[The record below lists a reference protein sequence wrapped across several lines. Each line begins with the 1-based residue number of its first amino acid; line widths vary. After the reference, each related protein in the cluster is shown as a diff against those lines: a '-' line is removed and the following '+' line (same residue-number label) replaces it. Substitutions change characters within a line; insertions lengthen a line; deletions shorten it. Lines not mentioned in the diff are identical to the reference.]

1 MLLDKIKTMKKA
13 LFSFL
18 TLSFI
23 LSSAMI
29 SMPALA
35 DSQVCGVDNITYGSS
50 AAAEAAGVDVSYNT
64 TCATVTSEAGLSEA
78 KSDIHFV
85 GSLIEIGST
94 DLPTNII
101 VRQNVKKGAEEM
113 TTDYTVSVT
122 SSTVL
127 GQKRDQATKLT
138 DWIPGDQIRVIGK
151 KNENNDTI
159 EATILV
165 NLSIVIVSNRGANG
179 WITSVSSSTQEIKYK
194 WDNKEYT
201 FNYDNTTRFVVAG
214 KNPATADDLKVGDR
228 IRARLILRS
237 GQNPLA
243 KIVIVLRRGD
253 NLFMKIRTF
262 KPNATLV
269 RMDSTIVPT
278 TIQVRMDNTPGIKA
292 NDVNNTIGTEGTL
305 ITVNV
310 TENTKIVRKYL
321 GQTTLDEMAI
331 GDKLSIVGR
340 TNDDGTIDAKV
351 IKDNSIWKTSTQGHA
366 GVVTAVDVTS
376 NTLIVNWTPV
386 KHITKK
392 KLKEKLSEETVTAQ
406 STDDSAT
413 VTDSTTTPKSSLRDA
428 LKAKIKDM
436 VAKKVGK
443 FTREVKYK
451 KVKTERIQHEGVK
464 VKDLIQRMPARKITV
479 QVTSN
484 TKIVVGTNSNA
495 TLADIQVGDKIRA
508 RGIINVGSK
517 TLTADTIV
525 VVNSLPEIEEPLET
539 PVDDVN
545 EVVSEIVTSDT
556 STAIVSDTTSAT
568 ETEVTNT
575 TENSNSN
582 TDSTDNATN
591 SENTNATQ

>member
-1 MLLDKIKTMKKA
+1 MKKI
-13 LFSFL
+13 LFPFLTFSFV
-18 TLSFI
+18 

-35 DSQVCGVDNITYGSS
+35 DSQVCGADNVTYGSS
-50 AAAEAAGVDVSYNT
+50 AAAEAVSVDVSYNT
-64 TCATVTSEAGLSEA
+64 ACITVTSETGLYEA
-78 KSDIHFV
+78 KSDINFV

-101 VRQNVKKGAEEM
+101 VRGNKDQA
-113 TTDYTVSVT
+113 DYTVRVT

-127 GQKRDQATKLT
+127 GQKRDQVTSLT
-138 DWIPGDQIRVIGK
+138 DWIPGDQVRVIGE
-151 KNENNDTI
+151 KNENNDII

-179 WITSVSSSTQEIKYK
+179 WVTNISSSTQEIKYK
-194 WDNKEYT
+194 WGNKEYT

-269 RMDSTIVPT
+269 RMDSTIIPT

-292 NDVNNTIGTEGTL
+292 GDANNTIGTEGTL

-310 TENTKIVRKYL
+310 TENTKIVRKYF
-321 GQTTLDEMAI
+321 GRTTLDELAI

-366 GVVTAVDVTS
+366 GVVTAVDATS
-376 NTLIVNWTPV
+376 NILTMNWTPV
-386 KHITKK
+386 KHATKK
-392 KLKEKLSEETVTAQ
+392 KLKEKLAEKTVTAQ
-406 STDDSAT
+406 STDDSAVT
-413 VTDSTTTPKSSLRDA
+413 TDSTTMPKASLREA
-428 LKAKIKDM
+428 LKAKIKNI

-464 VKDLIQRMPARKITV
+464 VKDLIQRLPAKKITV

-495 TLADIQVGDKIRA
+495 TLADIQVGDKIRV
-508 RGIINVGSK
+508 RGTLSVTNK

-525 VVNSLPEIEEPLET
+525 VVNSLPEIEESLDT
-539 PVDDVN
+539 PIDDVN
-545 EVVSEIVTSDT
+545 EVVSEITTGDT
-556 STAIVSDTTSAT
+556 SANVIVSDTTSAT
-568 ETEVTNT
+568 EVEIE
-575 TENSNSN
+575 TENS
-582 TDSTDNATN
+582 TDDSTNNGATN
-591 SENTNATQ
+591 NENTGQ

>member
-1 MLLDKIKTMKKA
+1 MLDKIKTMKKA

-18 TLSFI
+18 TFSFV

-35 DSQVCGVDNITYGSS
+35 DSQVCGIDNVTYGSS
-50 AAAEAAGVDVSYNT
+50 AAAEVAGVDVSYNT
-64 TCATVTSEAGLSEA
+64 ACTTVTSEAGLSEA
-78 KSDIHFV
+78 KSDINFV

-101 VRQNVKKGAEEM
+101 VRGNKDQA
-113 TTDYTVSVT
+113 DYTVSVT

-165 NLSIVIVSNRGANG
+165 NLSIVIASNRGANG

-228 IRARLILRS
+228 IRVRLLLRN

-243 KIVIVLRRGD
+243 KIVIVLRRGND
-253 NLFMKIRTF
+253 LFMKIRTF

-269 RMDSTIVPT
+269 RLDSTIVPT

-292 NDVNNTIGTEGTL
+292 NDVNNTIGSEGTL

-310 TENTKIVRKYL
+310 TENTKIVRKYF
-321 GQTTLDEMAI
+321 GRTTLDEMAI

-351 IKDNSIWKTSTQGHA
+351 IKDNSIWKTSTGGHA
-366 GVVTAVDVTS
+366 GVVTAVDAS
-376 NTLIVNWTPV
+376 NNTLTMNWTPV
-386 KHITKK
+386 KHATKK
-392 KLKEKLSEETVTAQ
+392 KLKEKLSEKSETVTAQ
-406 STDDSAT
+406 STDDSAAA
-413 VTDSTTTPKSSLRDA
+413 TDSTTTPKSSLRDA

-436 VAKKVGK
+436 AAKKVGK

-451 KVKTERIQHEGVK
+451 KVKTKRIQHEGVK
-464 VKDLIQRMPARKITV
+464 IKDLVQRMPAKKITV
-479 QVTSN
+479 QVTSS

-495 TLADIQVGDKIRA
+495 TLADIQVGDKIRV
-508 RGIINVGSK
+508 RGTLSATNKI
-517 TLTADTIV
+517 LTADTIV
-525 VVNSLPEIEEPLET
+525 VANSLPEIEESLET
-539 PVDDVN
+539 SVDDVN

-556 STAIVSDTTSAT
+556 STAIVSDTTSTAEVEV
-568 ETEVTNT
+568 ETED
-575 TENSNSN
+575 SAD
-582 TDSTDNATN
+582 DSTDNSSTDD
-591 SENTNATQ
+591 ENTSQ